1 MDNQHRKING
11 FRELDQAEIDLMN
24 EVKAAEL
31 MLLSLHNKIAAHL
44 NTQDYADDRVRVAT
58 LNAQGGAFYTCPEP
72 SPDIVERHK
81 QAEPR
86 RWLAIAKTDLQTG
99 LMAMTRAISQ
109 PTPVMPESVDRG

>member
-44 NTQDYADDRVRVAT
+44 NTQDFADDRVRVAT

-81 QAEPR
+81 QTEPR

>member
-11 FRELDQAEIDLMN
+11 FRELDQVEIDLMN

-31 MLLSLHNKIAAHL
+31 MLLSLHDRIAAHL
-44 NTQDYADDRVRVAT
+44 NTQDYADDRMRVAT
-58 LNAQGGAFYTCPEP
+58 LNARGGAFYTCPEP
-72 SPDIVERHK
+72 SPDVVERHK

-86 RWLAIAKTDLQTG
+86 RWLAIAKTDMQTS

-109 PTPVMPESVDRG
+109 PTPVPPEEFADG

>member
-11 FRELDQAEIDLMN
+11 FRELNQAEIDLMN
-24 EVKAAEL
+24 EVKTAEL
-31 MLLSLHNKIAAHL
+31 QMLALHDRIAAHL
-44 NTQDYADDRVRVAT
+44 DTQDHADGRAKAAA

-81 QAEPR
+81 QTEPR

-109 PTPVMPESVDRG
+109 PTPVLPEIVDRG

>member
-11 FRELDQAEIDLMN
+11 FRELNQAEIDLMN

-31 MLLSLHNKIAAHL
+31 MLLSLHDKIAAHL

-72 SPDIVERHK
+72 SPDIVGVTSRPNPVAGS
-81 QAEPR
+81 QSPR
-86 RWLAIAKTDLQTG
+86 
-99 LMAMTRAISQ
+99 
-109 PTPVMPESVDRG
+109 PTCKPA

>member
-11 FRELDQAEIDLMN
+11 FRELNQAEIDLMN

-31 MLLSLHNKIAAHL
+31 MLLSLHDKIAAHL
-44 NTQDYADDRVRVAT
+44 NTQDFADDRVRVAT

-81 QAEPR
+81 QTEPR

>member
-31 MLLSLHNKIAAHL
+31 MLLSLHDKIAAHL

-81 QAEPR
+81 QTEPR

-109 PTPVMPESVDRG
+109 PTPVLPESVDRG

>member
-31 MLLSLHNKIAAHL
+31 MLLSLHDKIAAHL
-44 NTQDYADDRVRVAT
+44 NTQDFADDRVRVAT

-81 QAEPR
+81 QTEPR

>member
-81 QAEPR
+81 QTEPR

>member
-31 MLLSLHNKIAAHL
+31 MLLSLHDKIAAHL
-44 NTQDYADDRVRVAT
+44 NTQDFADDRVSVAT

-81 QAEPR
+81 QTEPR

>member
-11 FRELDQAEIDLMN
+11 FRELNQIEIDLMN
-24 EVKAAEL
+24 EVKAAEQTF
-31 MLLSLHNKIAAHL
+31 LSLHDRIAAHL
-44 NTQDYADDRVRVAT
+44 NTQDHADDRARAAT

-72 SPDIVERHK
+72 SPDVVERHK

-86 RWLAIAKTDLQTG
+86 RWLAIAKTDLQTS

-109 PTPVMPESVDRG
+109 PTPLPPGEFISG

>member
-11 FRELDQAEIDLMN
+11 FRELNQAEIDLMN

-31 MLLSLHNKIAAHL
+31 MLLSLHDKIAAHL

-81 QAEPR
+81 QTEPR

>member
-31 MLLSLHNKIAAHL
+31 MLLSLHDKIAAHL

-81 QAEPR
+81 QTEPR